1 MREIKLTHGLCTY
14 DVRTP
19 FPVGDLELYIS
30 GLPDSINAEFR
41 LVAFNNDSKIG
52 EYTLNRNNPYIS
64 IPREKLSAGVFS
76 CRVLHYQGDTIVHRY
91 TVENLIIT
99 DIDDTLSATPEI
111 VELNGK
117 ITALTAKSDELEE
130 RITEQNK
137 ALETANAK
145 AESLT
150 EELANINA
158 FALRLLKWAYGVEC
172 SVPFLDGGSVTDFIG
187 KLNITLSDEEK
198 AFVGGN
204 ENV

>member
-30 GLPDSINAEFR
+30 GLSDSINAEFR

-111 VELNGK
+111 VELNDK
-117 ITALTAKSDELEE
+117 ITALTAKADELEE

-187 KLNITLSDEEK
+187 KLNITLSDKEK

>member
-52 EYTLNRNNPYIS
+52 EYTLNRNSPYIS

-111 VELNGK
+111 VELNDK
-117 ITALTAKSDELEE
+117 ITALTAKADELEE

>member
-111 VELNGK
+111 VELNDK
-117 ITALTAKSDELEE
+117 ITALTAKADELEE

-137 ALETANAK
+137 ALETANTK

-198 AFVGGN
+198 TFVGGN

>member
-111 VELNGK
+111 VELNDK
-117 ITALTAKSDELEE
+117 ITALTAKADELEE

>member
-30 GLPDSINAEFR
+30 GLSDSINAEFR

-111 VELNGK
+111 VELNDK
-117 ITALTAKSDELEE
+117 ITALTAKADELEE

-137 ALETANAK
+137 ALETANTK

-198 AFVGGN
+198 TFVGGN

>member
-117 ITALTAKSDELEE
+117 ITALTAKTDELEE

-137 ALETANAK
+137 ALETANTK

>member
-19 FPVGDLELYIS
+19 FPVGDLELYVS

-111 VELNGK
+111 VELNDK
-117 ITALTAKSDELEE
+117 ITALTAKADELEE

>member
-117 ITALTAKSDELEE
+117 ITALTAKTDELEE

>member
-117 ITALTAKSDELEE
+117 ITALMAKADELEE

>member
-52 EYTLNRNNPYIS
+52 EYTLNRNNPYIT

-76 CRVLHYQGDTIVHRY
+76 CRVLHYQSDTIVHRY

-111 VELNGK
+111 VELNDK
-117 ITALTAKSDELEE
+117 ITALTAKADELEE

>member
-52 EYTLNRNNPYIS
+52 EYTLNRNSPYIS

-117 ITALTAKSDELEE
+117 ITALTAKADELEE

>member
-19 FPVGDLELYIS
+19 FSVGDLELYIS

-52 EYTLNRNNPYIS
+52 EYTLNRNSPYIS

-117 ITALTAKSDELEE
+117 ITALTAKADELEE

>member
-19 FPVGDLELYIS
+19 FPVGDLELYVS

-41 LVAFNNDSKIG
+41 IVAFNNDSKIG

-117 ITALTAKSDELEE
+117 ITALTAKTDELEE

-137 ALETANAK
+137 VLETANAK

-158 FALRLLKWAYGVEC
+158 FALRLLKWSYGVEC

>member
-30 GLPDSINAEFR
+30 GLSDSINAEFR

-111 VELNGK
+111 VELNDK
-117 ITALTAKSDELEE
+117 ITALTAKADELEE

>member
-76 CRVLHYQGDTIVHRY
+76 CHVLHYQGDTIVHRY

-111 VELNGK
+111 VELNDK
-117 ITALTAKSDELEE
+117 ITALTAKADEFEE

>member
-30 GLPDSINAEFR
+30 GLPDSINADFR
-41 LVAFNNDSKIG
+41 LVAFSNDSKIG
-52 EYTLNRNNPYIS
+52 EYTLNRNNPYIT

-76 CRVLHYQGDTIVHRY
+76 CRVLHYQGDTEVHRY
-91 TVENLIIT
+91 TVENLIIM
-99 DIDDTLSATPEI
+99 DIDDALSATPEI
-111 VELNGK
+111 VELNSK
-117 ITALTAKSDELEE
+117 IAALETTADELGR
-130 RITEQNK
+130 RIEEQNK

-145 AESLT
+145 AESLI
-150 EELANINA
+150 EELANVNA
-158 FALRLLKWAYGVEC
+158 LALRLLKWAYGVEC
-172 SVPFLDGGSVTDFIG
+172 AVPFLDGGSVNDFIG

-198 AFVGGN
+198 AFIGRN